1 MTFLNVFPFHGA
13 GVELHVTH
21 PAHWPPVRHP
31 CARCFGKYY
40 TDIIASTLL
49 ERNLELL
56 LVCVITGFSF
66 ASGYTQLCD
75 WWSVGVIL
83 FEMLVGQPPFLAQT
97 PLETQMKVFWKK
109 VISVASVYMCRSQI
123 SFGLHLT

>member
-1 MTFLNVFPFHGA
+1 MLDDSGILFCIT
-13 GVELHVTH
+13 
-21 PAHWPPVRHP
+21 
-31 CARCFGKYY
+31 
-40 TDIIASTLL
+40 ASAFL

-56 LVCVITGFSF
+56 WVCVITEFSF

-97 PLETQMKVFWKK
+97 PLETQMKVFEKK
-109 VISVASVYMCRSQI
+109 MLSVASVYK
-123 SFGLHLT
+123 

>member
-1 MTFLNVFPFHGA
+1 MDFSNEWGD
-13 GVELHVTH
+13 
-21 PAHWPPVRHP
+21 PAS
-31 CARCFGKYY
+31 CRCGDRLKP
-40 TDIIASTLL
+40 L
-49 ERNLELL
+49 ERRAARQHQRCLAHSLVGTPNYIAPEVLL
-56 LVCVITGFSF
+56 RT
-66 ASGYTQLCD
+66 GYTQLCD

-109 VISVASVYMCRSQI
+109 MISVASVYMCRSQI